1 MCMCLCYTCT
11 FLIFIHYISFS
22 SLHIS
27 STSPIHTLLE
37 VSSDCKAWRENAAK
51 WKHKYKNF
59 VSEQGFSYHDV
70 NSDYI
75 NPNELR
81 MNKWKKY

>member
-1 MCMCLCYTCT
+1 MNVYVFVLCVY
-11 FLIFIHYISFS
+11 IFNIYSLYFS

-37 VSSDCKAWRENAAK
+37 VSSDCKAWRENTAK

-59 VSEQGFSYHDV
+59 VSEQGFNYHDV

-75 NPNELR
+75 DISVAR
-81 MNKWKKY
+81 A